1 MIDFP
6 NSPTDGQQFTS
17 GNISW
22 VWNAAT
28 SQWCTAL
35 TPNAILDNTVTPSKL
50 SAGAPSWNSNGLL
63 TLAQGQIKFPATQSA
78 SSDANTLDDY
88 EEGTFTPTVNIIG
101 GSVSYT
107 QQVGR
112 YIKIGK
118 LVQFW
123 VYLTFTGTNGAT
135 LSDLANMPFTVNTT
149 TYYPTIAVGNFY
161 NIYLQA
167 NGTVLGVYPQ
177 PGTNTMRFHSNGN
190 NTGQMSPT
198 LTTGDMNIR
207 IEGAYEATA

>member
-1 MIDFP
+1 MLTKIKGAMLDP
-6 NSPTDGQQFTS
+6 SA
-17 GNISW
+17 ISDR
-22 VWNAAT
+22 
-28 SQWCTAL
+28 L
-35 TPNAILDNTVTPSKL
+35 GYTPLNKAGDTMTGILNLGTI
-50 SAGAPSWNSNGLL
+50 
-63 TLAQGQIKFPATQSA
+63 GQIKFPAAQNA

-123 VYLTFTGTNGAT
+123 VYMTFTGTNGAT